1 MSEYSLLSEFQFGFV
16 KGRSTSLQLLKI
28 LNDWTESI
36 ENGKFSDCIYLD
48 YQKAFDTVPHQ
59 RLLSKMKS
67 YNINSN
73 IIEWTKHYLSNRTQ
87 YVELNGVK
95 SESRNVVSGIP
106 QGSVLGPLLFLI
118 YI

>member
-1 MSEYSLLSEFQFGFV
+1 MDLSPPPPD
-16 KGRSTSLQLLKI
+16 RT
-28 LNDWTESI
+28 
-36 ENGKFSDCIYLD
+36 
-48 YQKAFDTVPHQ
+48 Q

-87 YVELNGVK
+87 YVELSGVK

-106 QGSVLGPLLFLI
+106 QGNVLGPLLFNI
-118 YI
+118 YNRFAR